1 MYVLVRVQHK
11 YFSLQHKFGR
21 TARAGSSGSS
31 HLRRSLECHHV
42 AAAAFCP
49 HTPSAVQPGGSVCRL
64 STAGRSDSPRN
75 GGVGP
80 ELLAVCPAGRLL
92 HPTGTAPA
100 PLCHAEESSS
110 SSSCNTT
117 SLRLKT
123 KPARRARCAQGTP
136 AAPTS
141 PWILCHRRQF
151 QGTVKVSDFEQ
162 SPSFIN
168 SFLKFHS

>member
-1 MYVLVRVQHK
+1 MQAARGLHTCAGLLSVTTSQPLLFVPTHQVLCSQV
-11 YFSLQHKFGR
+11 
-21 TARAGSSGSS
+21 ARCAGSAQ
-31 HLRRSLECHHV
+31 RD
-42 AAAAFCP
+42 AAILP
-49 HTPSAVQPGGSVCRL
+49 ET
-64 STAGRSDSPRN
+64 

-100 PLCHAEESSS
+100 PLCHEEESSS

-136 AAPTS
+136 ASPTS
-141 PWILCHRRQF
+141 PWILCRGRQF